1 MPAPIAF
8 IFSAPPQDPASFDP
22 MKTALEGDID
32 ALLAGVN
39 TSRPPFTESA
49 MQFMTPPADVALAPL
64 RAGGARLLLYHG
76 TSDAIFSLDDSK
88 AWIDRAHQRS
98 GGDASRMV
106 RLFPVPGM
114 NHCRGGPSTD
124 QFDAISPLVRWVEH
138 GEAPQQIVATARG
151 AGNAGGANGDLP
163 AGWSPARTRPLCPY
177 PTVAR
182 YLGGDPEQA
191 ASFACR

>member
-1 MPAPIAF
+1 M
-8 IFSAPPQDPASFDP
+8 
-22 MKTALEGDID
+22 
-32 ALLAGVN
+32 
-39 TSRPPFTESA
+39 
-49 MQFMTPPADVALAPL
+49 
-64 RAGGARLLLYHG
+64 YHG

-88 AWIDRAHQRS
+88 AWVDRAHQRS
-98 GGDASRMV
+98 GGDAGRLV

-138 GEAPQQIVATARG
+138 GQPPQQIVATVRG
-151 AGNAGGANGDLP
+151 AGNPGGVNGDLP
-163 AGWSPARTRPLCPY
+163 AGWAADRSRPLCPH

-182 YLGGDPEQA
+182 YLGGNPEQA